1 MDLRSDQLTR
11 LFEAVLTLESVE
23 DCYRFFEDV
32 CTIKELQD
40 LSQRFHIA
48 TLLDEGLNY
57 QAIARRV
64 ETSSTTISR
73 VNHCLNYGSGGYRTV
88 LRRLKAKEEDA

>member
-1 MDLRSDQLTR
+1 MRSDQLTR

-48 TLLDEGLNY
+48 SLLDEGLNY

-73 VNHCLNYGSGGYRTV
+73 VNHCLNYGSGGYRAA
-88 LRRLKAKEEDA
+88 LRKLKAKEEDA